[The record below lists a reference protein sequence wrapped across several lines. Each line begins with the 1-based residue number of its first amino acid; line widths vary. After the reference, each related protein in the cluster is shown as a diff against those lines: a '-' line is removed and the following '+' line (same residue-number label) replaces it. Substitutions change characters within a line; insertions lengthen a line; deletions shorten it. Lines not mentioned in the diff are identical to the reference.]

1 MIINIIHDREMIKL
15 DSKIL
20 RSIEIVVVA
29 IAALILTRLSISYI
43 IILALIGLITTLI
56 SKRRKDAIIAAV
68 LYTIIGYVISYPAGM
83 FFAQFTPET
92 PIPVSITLTDTIIN
106 QAIGVA
112 IPIIIAIIITTV
124 VSSAVIFILNLLGGN
139 KKQKTQQKD
148 EVYFQ
153 KPPKQIPQKE
163 VYFNQQQPQQ
173 PQQPDEYIQPQPEIP
188 PQQYQQT
195 QQDPLTSQ
203 IPIQPKQTKQ
213 TTNNKKSNRKS
224 KSRKTKKEKQEII
237 YHDPITNYK
246 KSKKGE

>member
-1 MIINIIHDREMIKL
+1 MIKL

-173 PQQPDEYIQPQPEIP
+173 PQPEIP